1 MWIRPGV
8 TLGKGLST
16 AQARRGPA
24 ATADRGGEARGVCRG
39 GGRREW
45 RRVFRRRG
53 EAPPG
58 APAKHTAD
66 PQRCRFWPAHPQSFS
81 LSGRRLRRPLQG
93 CRHDRRRHSAT
104 PPRPLG
110 VPQRHW
116 RAYGSVGLRVCR
128 VWVLRPALAAAACRC
143 ELRGRDR
150 VCRGRFYRR
159 GKAAGPR
166 DSSPA
171 RPWRPKSE
179 ARSRLWAP
187 PC

>member
-1 MWIRPGV
+1 MDKARCNSGQRPQHGAGPQRPGSDR
-8 TLGKGLST
+8 GSR
-16 AQARRGPA
+16 RRGA
-24 ATADRGGEARGVCRG
+24 GSLQ
-39 GGRREW
+39 GRRAAGMAAS
-45 RRVFRRRG
+45 VQAAG